1 MEPIGA
7 NLAMQLMAQTSSR
20 AKELDW
26 PLQHLRSAHHRVR
39 QHSDRI
45 RLWTGTSKRL
55 LTWMTLLQAKAEY
68 NSGST
73 ALEHSSETLSK
84 STGDPFARR
93 AESMA
98 AGDSPTA
105 TRSSELGSESASNLA
120 LDGAEDDTRTMAE
133 VAYDTINQPGFD
145 FFLKAQAF
153 TSRIIS
159 LDR

>member
-1 MEPIGA
+1 
-7 NLAMQLMAQTSSR
+7 MAQTTSK

-39 QHSDRI
+39 QYSDRI

-55 LTWMTLLQAKAEY
+55 LTWMTLLQTKAEY

-93 AESMA
+93 AESTVL
-98 AGDSPTA
+98 GDSPTA
-105 TRSSELGSESASNLA
+105 TRNSELGLESTSDLEPI
-120 LDGAEDDTRTMAE
+120 DAEDDNRTMSE
-133 VAYDTINQPGFD
+133 VAYDTLNQPGFD